1 MSNVS
6 MINGHIDEP
15 KGLTDEQIV
24 KALECC
30 KSKGG
35 TCNGCAFSGYRW
47 CIGALHYETLDLI
60 NRLKADKEALIAT
73 NESMMRC
80 LEKKKEII
88 TELDNEIER
97 LRGGK
102 EGK

>member
-6 MINGHIDEP
+6 MINGHIDE
-15 KGLTDEQIV
+15 
-24 KALECC
+24 
-30 KSKGG
+30 SKGTMG
-35 TCNGCAFSGYRW
+35 EIKTAMGCMSGYPCEECNVEECRVND
-47 CIGALHYETLDLI
+47 IPQSIIDLI

-97 LRGGK
+97 LRSDK